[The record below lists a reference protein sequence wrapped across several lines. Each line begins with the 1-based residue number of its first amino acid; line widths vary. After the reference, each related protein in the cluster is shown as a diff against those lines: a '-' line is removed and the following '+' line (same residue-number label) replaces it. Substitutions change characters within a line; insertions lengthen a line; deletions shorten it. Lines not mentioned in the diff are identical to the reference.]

1 MRSPSMDVHGN
12 AGAEPEGLG
21 QLLDPAFG
29 LFAWALHFLV
39 VYVATAVACVLGL
52 GAADTGARSALQATL
67 VVLTA
72 AALAATLLHA
82 LRRYRQQ
89 AGVPG
94 RQVRMSL
101 TIGCDAIAMV
111 AIGWQLFPILLVPA
125 CV

>member
-1 MRSPSMDVHGN
+1 MWSRMAAQAK
-12 AGAEPEGLG
+12 AGAKPEGLG

-29 LFAWALHFLV
+29 LFAWALHLLV

-67 VVLTA
+67 LVLTA
-72 AALAATLLHA
+72 AALAVTLLHA

-89 AGVPG
+89 AGVLG
-94 RQVRMSL
+94 LKFRMSL
-101 TIGCDAIAMV
+101 TIGCDAIAMG
-111 AIGWQLFPILLVPA
+111 AIGWQLFPIVLVPA